1 MSIMYNENKVK
12 QVISAIKDN
21 RLDAMDDESL
31 ATLLSILSP
40 LELDKLE
47 ELSFQELG
55 GTKALKRIM
64 DIRPYVRFM
73 EERELYRIGKSEH
86 YRVFLESLK
95 NGNYLDLFSKLT
107 TEELGDLKK
116 YIYNNVSVNDEHQM
130 NAADKI
136 FKMIS
141 REIAKQDS
149 SKKPVLQDLVV
160 K

>member
-1 MSIMYNENKVK
+1 MYNENKVK

-21 RLDAMDDESL
+21 RLDAMDDEAL

-73 EERELYRIGKSEH
+73 VEKELFRIGQSKH
-86 YRVFLESLK
+86 YQTFLNALNQGE
-95 NGNYLDLFSKLT
+95 YLPLFAKLT

-116 YIYNNVSVNDEHQM
+116 YVYNNVSVNDENQM
-130 NAADKI
+130 KAADKV

-149 SKKPVLQDLVV
+149 IKKPVLQDLGVR
-160 K
+160 